1 MSSTCVNR
9 EVYQLRRDKTGC
21 RYAMADGTGITHA
34 TISIAQLAKTASVI
48 GHFSNSNSGRVC
60 VVSHFFM
67 RRSVIACLEW
77 SRHNAPEGD
86 QVQ

>member
-1 MSSTCVNR
+1 
-9 EVYQLRRDKTGC
+9 
-21 RYAMADGTGITHA
+21 MADGTGITTA
-34 TISIAQLAKTASVI
+34 TAFIAQLDKAASVI
-48 GHFSNSNSGRVC
+48 GHFSHNNSGRVC

-77 SRHNAPEGD
+77 SRHKAPEGD